1 MFQFADIAV
10 PGVERKFLAGAVR
23 QLDRGLVI
31 LLAEAGDEKFCKGDD
46 VFGPLA
52 QRGYLEMYRVDAV
65 QQVLAEFA
73 FCHHL
78 GQIAVCSANQPYV
91 YGNGSVAAYTDNA
104 AALDGGQQFGLQ
116 MVGEIAY
123 FIEKEGAA
131 AGCFELAGTVGMGIG
146 ERAFHVAE
154 QFAFEKAFGDCTHI
168 HTYHVLPVAR

>member
-1 MFQFADIAV
+1 MFQFADITV
-10 PGVERKFLAGAVR
+10 PGVERKFLACAVR

-91 YGNGSVAAYTDNA
+91 YGNGSVAA
-104 AALDGGQQFGLQ
+104 
-116 MVGEIAY
+116 
-123 FIEKEGAA
+123 
-131 AGCFELAGTVGMGIG
+131 
-146 ERAFHVAE
+146 
-154 QFAFEKAFGDCTHI
+154 
-168 HTYHVLPVAR
+168 